1 MGAPATIV
9 LFGIQTSERA
19 PRRSGTYL
27 IRCDSPSNTGPR
39 HADLPEAPICSAPH
53 NRTLF
58 HRLPYLTWSATLCRF
73 VTTTPPCC
81 PCISFILI
89 PLFQTDTAPPHSCPL
104 SPRSPATIHRF
115 DLTAVFVVPRTH
127 AGQCV
132 ETGSSELGM
141 PGALGPVGM
150 ECQQCVIATR
160 KLVKQIRK
168 HYSSFTHLRHGT
180 LFVALFQEVD
190 KRHKSL
196 F

>member
-89 PLFQTDTAPPHSCPL
+89 PLFRTDTAPPHSCPL
-104 SPRSPATIHRF
+104 AVQQPFTVSISPQS
-115 DLTAVFVVPRTH
+115 
-127 AGQCV
+127 
-132 ETGSSELGM
+132 
-141 PGALGPVGM
+141 
-150 ECQQCVIATR
+150 
-160 KLVKQIRK
+160 
-168 HYSSFTHLRHGT
+168 SSFLARTPGNVLRRA
-180 LFVALFQEVD
+180 VANSECPVRLDRLEWSVSSVSSQQGN
-190 KRHKSL
+190 
-196 F
+196 

>member
-53 NRTLF
+53 NRTHMVRHLMPIRYYYNYTFLLSLYFF
-58 HRLPYLTWSATLCRF
+58 HPNSTVPNRHSS
-73 VTTTPPCC
+73 TP
-81 PCISFILI
+81 F
-89 PLFQTDTAPPHSCPL
+89 L

-160 KLVKQIRK
+160 KLVKQTRK
-168 HYSSFTHLRHGT
+168 HSSFTHLRHGT